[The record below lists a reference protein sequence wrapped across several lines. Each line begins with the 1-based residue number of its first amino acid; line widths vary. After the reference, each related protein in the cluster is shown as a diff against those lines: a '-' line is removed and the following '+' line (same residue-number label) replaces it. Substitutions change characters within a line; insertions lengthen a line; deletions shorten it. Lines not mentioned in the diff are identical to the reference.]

1 METGKRPLSDRLVL
15 LDGSMPC
22 RKLKLDIVFIE
33 RKKFREL
40 SFKMATNKQ
49 AVIISA
55 ARTPTG
61 KFQGL
66 LKGFSAPELGSIAI
80 KEAVS
85 RAGISSDKVDEVIM
99 GCVVQAG
106 IGQAPARQ
114 AALKAGL
121 APEVSALT
129 INMVCGSGLRAVALA
144 SQAVQLGDAEYVVA
158 GGMESMSNIPYALQT
173 AREGF
178 RMGNQ
183 TATDLMIHD
192 GLWCP
197 FENWHMGNTGEV
209 VAEKYQISRDEQDN
223 FAFNSHRK
231 AYEAQ
236 QAGRFADEMVPVEI
250 PQKKGDPI
258 ILDYDEPVRP
268 ETTVE
273 SLGKLRPAFKKD
285 GGTVTAG
292 NAPGV
297 NDGASA
303 LVVTSAE
310 NAASLGIE
318 PLGRVVAWASSGI
331 EPRLIMMAPVKG
343 VQNVLAKAGWDM
355 KDVDLFE
362 LNEAFSVQAL
372 GVMKELGLDIEK
384 VNVNGGAVALGHAIG
399 NSGGRVLTT
408 LLHEMKR
415 RRAKRGVAALCL
427 GGGNSVALAV
437 ERD

>member
-1 METGKRPLSDRLVL
+1 MNTKD
-15 LDGSMPC
+15 
-22 RKLKLDIVFIE
+22 
-33 RKKFREL
+33 
-40 SFKMATNKQ
+40 
-49 AVIISA
+49 AVIVSA

-66 LKGFSAPELGSIAI
+66 LKDFKAPDLGAIAI
-80 KEAVS
+80 KEAVC
-85 RAGISSDKVDEVIM
+85 RAKVDAAQVGEVIM

-114 AALKAGL
+114 AAIKAGL
-121 APEVSALT
+121 PPEVSALT
-129 INMVCGSGLRAVALA
+129 VNMVCGSGLRAVALA
-144 SQAVQLGDAEYVVA
+144 SQSVKLGDFDVVVA
-158 GGMESMSNIPYALQT
+158 GGMESMSNIPYAMPG
-173 AREGF
+173 ARDGY

-183 TATDLMIHD
+183 QVVDLMIQD

-209 VAEKYQISRDEQDN
+209 VADKYQISREEQDN

-231 AYEAQ
+231 AAEAQ
-236 QAGRFADEMVPVEI
+236 AAGRFKDEIVPVEI

-258 ILDYDEPVRP
+258 VLNYDEPVRP
-268 ETTVE
+268 DTTVE
-273 SLGKLRPAFKKD
+273 SLGKLKPAFKRD

-303 LVVTSAE
+303 LVVTSSDNAE
-310 NAASLGIE
+310 KLGVE
-318 PLGRVVAWASSGI
+318 PLGRVVAYAVSGI
-331 EPRLIMMAPVKG
+331 EPKLIMMAPVKG

-372 GVMKELGLDIEK
+372 GVMKELGLDMER

-399 NSGGRVLTT
+399 NSGGRILTT
-408 LLHEMKR
+408 LLYEMKR
-415 RRAKRGVAALCL
+415 RDVKRGVAALCL
-427 GGGNSVALAV
+427 GGGNSVAMAV
-437 ERD
+437 ERV

>member
-1 METGKRPLSDRLVL
+1 MTE
-15 LDGSMPC
+15 
-22 RKLKLDIVFIE
+22 
-33 RKKFREL
+33 
-40 SFKMATNKQ
+40 NKQ
-49 AVIISA
+49 AVIVSA

-61 KFQGL
+61 KFLGA
-66 LKGFSAPELGSIAI
+66 LKGFSAPELGAIAI
-80 KEAVS
+80 KEAVK
-85 RAGISSDKVDEVIM
+85 RAGIEGDKVNEVIM

-106 IGQAPARQ
+106 VGQAPARQ
-114 AALKAGL
+114 AAIKAGL
-121 APEVSALT
+121 PPEVSALT
-129 INMVCGSGLRAVALA
+129 VNMVCGSGLRAVALA
-144 SQAVQLGDAEYVVA
+144 SQAVALGDSEYVVA

-209 VAEKYQISRDEQDN
+209 VAEKYQITREEQDN

-231 AYEAQ
+231 ADEAQ
-236 QAGRFADEMVPVEI
+236 KAGRFKDEIVPVEI

-258 ILDYDEPVRP
+258 VLDYDETVRAD
-268 ETTVE
+268 TTVE
-273 SLGKLRPAFKKD
+273 TLGKLKPAFKKD

-303 LVVTSAE
+303 LVVTSSD

-318 PLGRVVAWASSGI
+318 PLGRIVASATSGI
-331 EPRLIMMAPVKG
+331 EPKLIMMAPVKG

-372 GVMKELGLDIEK
+372 GVMKELGLDLEK

-408 LLHEMKR
+408 LLYEMKR
-415 RRAKRGVAALCL
+415 RGVKRGVAALCL
-427 GGGNSVALAV
+427 GGGNSVAMAV
-437 ERD
+437 ERG

>member
-1 METGKRPLSDRLVL
+1 MSKTKD
-15 LDGSMPC
+15 
-22 RKLKLDIVFIE
+22 
-33 RKKFREL
+33 
-40 SFKMATNKQ
+40 

-66 LKGFSAPELGSIAI
+66 LKGFSAPDLGAIAI
-80 KEAVS
+80 REAVK
-85 RAGISSDKVDEVIM
+85 RAGINGDKVDEVIM

-114 AALKAGL
+114 AALKADL
-121 APEVSALT
+121 PPEVSALT

-158 GGMESMSNIPYALQT
+158 GGMESMSNIPYALPG
-173 AREGF
+173 ARDGYK
-178 RMGNQ
+178 MGNQ
-183 TATDLMIHD
+183 SVVDLMIHD

-197 FENWHMGNTGEV
+197 FENWHMGNTGEL
-209 VAEKYQISRDEQDN
+209 VAETCQISREEQDN
-223 FAFNSHRK
+223 FAFHSHRK
-231 AYEAQ
+231 AHEAQ
-236 QAGRFADEMVPVEI
+236 QEGRFKDELAAIEI

-258 ILDYDEPVRP
+258 VLDYDEPVRP

-273 SLGKLRPAFKKD
+273 SLAKLRPAFKKD

-310 NAASLGIE
+310 NATSLGIE
-318 PLGRVVAWASSGI
+318 PLGRVVASATSGI
-331 EPRLIMMAPVKG
+331 EPKLIMMAPVKG

-372 GVMKELGLDIEK
+372 GVMKELGLDMEK

-408 LLHEMKR
+408 LLYEMKR
-415 RRAKRGVAALCL
+415 RGVKRGVAALCL
-427 GGGNSVALAV
+427 GGGNSVAMAV

>member
-1 METGKRPLSDRLVL
+1 MTIKNE
-15 LDGSMPC
+15 
-22 RKLKLDIVFIE
+22 
-33 RKKFREL
+33 
-40 SFKMATNKQ
+40 

-61 KFQGL
+61 KFQGA
-66 LKGFSAPELGSIAI
+66 LKGFTAPELGAIAI
-80 KEAVS
+80 REAVK
-85 RAGISSDKVDEVIM
+85 RAGVDPAAVDEVIM

-121 APEVSALT
+121 PPEVSALT
-129 INMVCGSGLRAVALA
+129 VNMVCGSGLRAVALA
-144 SQAVQLGDAEYVVA
+144 GQSIKLGDSDLVVA

-209 VAEKYQISRDEQDN
+209 VAEKHQIGRELQDE

-231 AYEAQ
+231 ASEAQ
-236 QAGRFADEMVPVEI
+236 AAGRFKDEIIPIEI
-250 PQKKGDPI
+250 AQKKGDPI
-258 ILDYDEPVRP
+258 LLDHDEPVRP
-268 ETTVE
+268 ETTIE
-273 SLGKLRPAFKKD
+273 ALAKLKPAFKKD

-303 LVVTSAE
+303 LVVTSSAKAAE
-310 NAASLGIE
+310 VGIE
-318 PLGRVVAWASSGI
+318 PLGRIVSYAVSGI
-331 EPRLIMMAPVKG
+331 EPKYIMLAPVEG
-343 VQNVLAKAGWDM
+343 IRRAVAKAGWSLE
-355 KDVDLFE
+355 DVDLFE

-372 GVMKELGLDIEK
+372 GVMKELGINPEL
-384 VNVNGGAVALGHAIG
+384 VNVNGGAVAMGHAIG

-408 LLHEMKR
+408 LLYEMKR
-415 RRAKRGVAALCL
+415 RGAKRGVAGLCL
-427 GGGNSVALAV
+427 GGGNSVAMAI
-437 ERD
+437 ERE

>member
-1 METGKRPLSDRLVL
+1 
-15 LDGSMPC
+15 
-22 RKLKLDIVFIE
+22 
-33 RKKFREL
+33 
-40 SFKMATNKQ
+40 MADTKQ

-66 LKGFSAPELGSIAI
+66 LKGHTAPELAAIAI
-80 KEAVS
+80 KDAVKK
-85 RAGISSDKVDEVIM
+85 AGVDAADVDEVIM

-121 APEVSALT
+121 PPEVSALT

-144 SQAVQLGDAEYVVA
+144 SQAVQLGDAEVVVA
-158 GGMESMSNIPYALQT
+158 GGMESMSNIPYAMPG
-173 AREGF
+173 ARDGY

-183 TATDLMIHD
+183 NVTDLMIHD

-209 VAEKYQISRDEQDN
+209 VSEKYNITREAQDEY
-223 FAFNSHRK
+223 AAASHRK
-231 AYEAQ
+231 AAEAQ
-236 QAGRFADEMVPVEI
+236 TSGRFKDEIVPIEV

-268 ETTVE
+268 ETTAE
-273 SLGKLRPAFKKD
+273 SLGKLKAAFKKD

-303 LVVTSAE
+303 IVVTSAE
-310 NAASLGIE
+310 KAAELGIE
-318 PLGRVVAWASSGI
+318 PLARVVATATSGI
-331 EPRLIMMAPVKG
+331 EPRLIMMAPVQG
-343 VQNVLAKAGWDM
+343 VLNVLKKAGWEM
-355 KDVDLFE
+355 ADVDLFE

-372 GVMKELGLDIEK
+372 GVMQELGLDIEK

-399 NSGGRVLTT
+399 NSGGRILTT

-415 RRAKRGVAALCL
+415 RGVKKGIAALCL
-427 GGGNSVALAV
+427 GGGNSVAMAV

>member
-1 METGKRPLSDRLVL
+1 MTN
-15 LDGSMPC
+15 
-22 RKLKLDIVFIE
+22 
-33 RKKFREL
+33 
-40 SFKMATNKQ
+40 NKQ

-61 KFQGL
+61 RFQGL
-66 LKGFSAPELGSIAI
+66 LKGFSAPELGAIAI
-80 KEAVS
+80 KEAVK
-85 RAGISSDKVDEVIM
+85 RAGINSDQVDEVIM

-114 AALKAGL
+114 AALKADL
-121 APEVSALT
+121 PPEVSALT

-158 GGMESMSNIPYALQT
+158 GGMESMSNIPYALKT
-173 AREGF
+173 ARDGF
-178 RMGNQ
+178 RMGDQ

-209 VAEKYQISRDEQDN
+209 VAEKYQISREEQDH
-223 FAFNSHRK
+223 FAFDSHRK
-231 AYEAQ
+231 AHEAQ
-236 QAGRFADEMVPVEI
+236 QEGRFADELIAIEI

-258 ILDYDEPVRP
+258 VLDYDEPVRP

-331 EPRLIMMAPVKG
+331 EPKLIMMAPVKG

-372 GVMKELGLDIEK
+372 GVMKELGLDMEK

-399 NSGGRVLTT
+399 NSGGRILTT
-408 LLHEMKR
+408 LLYEMKR
-415 RRAKRGVAALCL
+415 RGVKRGVAALCL

-437 ERD
+437 ERG

>member
-1 METGKRPLSDRLVL
+1 MSNTK
-15 LDGSMPC
+15 
-22 RKLKLDIVFIE
+22 
-33 RKKFREL
+33 
-40 SFKMATNKQ
+40 N

-66 LKGFSAPELGSIAI
+66 LKGFSAPALGAVAI
-80 KEAVS
+80 KEAVK
-85 RAGISSDKVDEVIM
+85 RAGISGDQIDEVIM

-114 AALKAGL
+114 AAINAGL
-121 APEVSALT
+121 PPEVSALT
-129 INMVCGSGLRAVALA
+129 VNMVCGSGLRAVALA

-158 GGMESMSNIPYALQT
+158 GGMESMSNIPYALPG
-173 AREGF
+173 ARDGYK
-178 RMGNQ
+178 MGNQ
-183 TATDLMIHD
+183 SAVDLMIHD

-209 VAEKYQISRDEQDN
+209 VSEKYQISREEQDN

-231 AYEAQ
+231 AHEAQ
-236 QAGRFADEMVPVEI
+236 QAGRFKDEIVPVEI
-250 PQKKGDPI
+250 PQRKGDPI
-258 ILDYDEPVRP
+258 VLDYDEPVRP

-273 SLGKLRPAFKKD
+273 GLGKLKPAFKKD

-303 LVVTSAE
+303 LVVTSSD
-310 NAASLGIE
+310 NAAKLGIE
-318 PLGRVVAWASSGI
+318 PLGRVVASATSGI
-331 EPRLIMMAPVKG
+331 EPKLIMMAPVKG

-372 GVMKELGLDIEK
+372 GVMKELGLDMEK

-408 LLHEMKR
+408 LLYEMKR
-415 RRAKRGVAALCL
+415 RNAKRGVAALCL
-427 GGGNSVALAV
+427 GGGNSVAMAV
-437 ERD
+437 ERN

>member
-1 METGKRPLSDRLVL
+1 MSN
-15 LDGSMPC
+15 S
-22 RKLKLDIVFIE
+22 
-33 RKKFREL
+33 
-40 SFKMATNKQ
+40 NK

-55 ARTPTG
+55 VRTPTG

-66 LKGFSAPELGSIAI
+66 LKGFTAPDLGAIAI

-85 RAGISSDKVDEVIM
+85 RAGVGGDKIDEVIM

-121 APEVSALT
+121 PPEVSALT

-144 SQAVQLGDAEYVVA
+144 SQAVELGDAQYVVA

-183 TATDLMIHD
+183 VATDLMIHD

-209 VAEKYQISRDEQDN
+209 VAEKYQISREQQDD
-223 FAFNSHRK
+223 FAAASHQK
-231 AYEAQ
+231 AAAAQ
-236 QAGRFADEMVPVEI
+236 AAGRFADEIVAVEI

-258 ILDYDEPVRP
+258 VLDYDEPVRP
-268 ETTVE
+268 DTTAE
-273 SLGKLRPAFKKD
+273 SLAKLKPAFKRD

-303 LVVTSAE
+303 LVVTSAA
-310 NAASLGIE
+310 NAAAAGIE

-331 EPRLIMMAPVKG
+331 EPKLIMMAPVKG
-343 VQNVLAKAGWDM
+343 VQNVLAKAGWSM
-355 KDVDLFE
+355 ADVDLFE

-372 GVMKELGLDIEK
+372 GVMKELGLDMDK

-399 NSGGRVLTT
+399 NSGGRILTT
-408 LLHEMKR
+408 LLFEMKR
-415 RRAKRGVAALCL
+415 RGAKRGVAALCL
-427 GGGNSVALAV
+427 GGGNSVAMAV

>member
-1 METGKRPLSDRLVL
+1 MS
-15 LDGSMPC
+15 
-22 RKLKLDIVFIE
+22 
-33 RKKFREL
+33 
-40 SFKMATNKQ
+40 TNKQ

-66 LKGFSAPELGSIAI
+66 LKGFSAPELGAIAI
-80 KEAVS
+80 KEAVT
-85 RAGISSDKVDEVIM
+85 RAGVAVDKIDEVIM
-99 GCVVQAG
+99 GCVVAAG
-106 IGQAPARQ
+106 LGQAPARQ
-114 AALKAGL
+114 AAIKSGL
-121 APEVSALT
+121 PPEVSALT

-173 AREGF
+173 ARDGF
-178 RMGNQ
+178 RMGNH

-197 FENWHMGNTGEV
+197 FENWHMGNTGEI
-209 VAEKYQISRDEQDN
+209 VADKYQISREQQDDY
-223 FAFNSHRK
+223 AAKSHQK
-231 AYEAQ
+231 AAEAQ
-236 QAGRFADEMVPVEI
+236 AAGRFKDEIIPVEI
-250 PQKKGDPI
+250 PQKKGDAI

-268 ETTVE
+268 DTTAE
-273 SLGKLRPAFKKD
+273 SLGKLKPAFKKD

-310 NAASLGIE
+310 IANAAGIE
-318 PLGRVVAWASSGI
+318 PLGRFVAWASSGI
-331 EPRLIMMAPVKG
+331 EPKLIMMAPVKG
-343 VQNVLAKAGWDM
+343 VQNVLAKAGWSM
-355 KDVDLFE
+355 ADVDLFE

-372 GVMKELGLDIEK
+372 GVMQELGLDMDR

-408 LLHEMKR
+408 LLYEMKR
-415 RRAKRGVAALCL
+415 RGAKRGVAALCL

>member
-1 METGKRPLSDRLVL
+1 
-15 LDGSMPC
+15 
-22 RKLKLDIVFIE
+22 
-33 RKKFREL
+33 
-40 SFKMATNKQ
+40 MADKE
-49 AVIISA
+49 AVILSA

-66 LKGFSAPELGSIAI
+66 LQGFTAPDLAAHAIKAALERANVAPEKI
-80 KEAVS
+80 
-85 RAGISSDKVDEVIM
+85 DEVIL

-121 APEVSALT
+121 PPEVSALT

-144 SQAVQLGDAEYVVA
+144 AQAVLLGDSEYVVA
-158 GGMESMSNIPYALQT
+158 GGMESMSNIPYAMPG
-173 AREGF
+173 ARDGY

-183 TATDLMIHD
+183 TVVDLMIND

-209 VAEKYQISRDEQDN
+209 VAEKYQITRGEQDEY
-223 FAFNSHRK
+223 AFGSHRK
-231 AYEAQ
+231 AAEAQ
-236 QAGRFADEMVPVEI
+236 EAGRFKDEIAPIEI
-250 PQKKGDPI
+250 PQRKGDPI
-258 ILDYDEPVRP
+258 VLDYDEPVRP

-273 SLGKLRPAFKKD
+273 TLSKLKPAFKRD

-303 LVVTSAE
+303 VVVTSRE
-310 NAASLGIE
+310 NAASAGVE
-318 PLGRVVAWASSGI
+318 PLARIVASATSGI
-331 EPRLIMMAPVKG
+331 EPKLIMMAPVEG
-343 VQNVLAKAGWDM
+343 VKKVLAKAGWEM

-372 GVMKELGLDIEK
+372 GVMKELGLDVAK

-399 NSGGRVLTT
+399 NSGSRVLTT

-415 RRAKRGVAALCL
+415 RNVKRGVAALCL
-427 GGGNSVALAV
+427 GGGNSVAMAV

>member
-1 METGKRPLSDRLVL
+1 MSEN
-15 LDGSMPC
+15 
-22 RKLKLDIVFIE
+22 I
-33 RKKFREL
+33 
-40 SFKMATNKQ
+40 KQ

-55 ARTPTG
+55 VRTPTG
-61 KFQGL
+61 KFLGA
-66 LKGFSAPELGSIAI
+66 LKGFTAPDLGAIAI
-80 KEAVS
+80 KEAVK
-85 RAGISSDKVDEVIM
+85 RAGIEASDVDEVIM

-114 AALKAGL
+114 AAIKAGL
-121 APEVSALT
+121 PPEVSALT
-129 INMVCGSGLRAVALA
+129 VNMVCGSGLRAVALA
-144 SQAVQLGDAEYVVA
+144 SQAVQLGDSEFVVA

-209 VAEKYQISRDEQDN
+209 VAEKYQITREQQDD
-223 FAFNSHRK
+223 FAFHSHRK

-236 QAGRFADEMVPVEI
+236 QAGKFADEMIPVEI
-250 PQKKGDPI
+250 PQKKGDPVV
-258 ILDYDEPVRP
+258 LDYDEPVRP
-268 ETTVE
+268 ETTTE
-273 SLGKLRPAFKKD
+273 SLSKLKPAFKKD

-303 LVVTSAE
+303 VVVTSAE
-310 NAASLGIE
+310 QAAKLGIE

-331 EPRLIMMAPVKG
+331 EPKLIMMAPVKG
-343 VQNVLAKAGWDM
+343 VQKVLAKAGWDM

-372 GVMKELGLDIEK
+372 GVMQELGLDLEK
-384 VNVNGGAVALGHAIG
+384 VNVNGGAVAMGHAIG
-399 NSGGRVLTT
+399 NSGSRILTT
-408 LLHEMKR
+408 LLYEMKR
-415 RRAKRGVAALCL
+415 RGAKRGVAALCL

>member
-1 METGKRPLSDRLVL
+1 M
-15 LDGSMPC
+15 
-22 RKLKLDIVFIE
+22 
-33 RKKFREL
+33 
-40 SFKMATNKQ
+40 TNTKQ

-61 KFQGL
+61 KFQGA
-66 LKGFSAPELGSIAI
+66 LKSLSASDLGAIAV
-80 KEAVS
+80 KEAVK
-85 RAGISSDKVDEVIM
+85 RAGISGDQVDEVIM
-99 GCVVQAG
+99 GCVVPAG
-106 IGQAPARQ
+106 QGQAPARQ
-114 AALKAGL
+114 ASIKAGL
-121 APEVSALT
+121 PPEVSALT

-144 SQAVQLGDAEYVVA
+144 SQAVALGDAEYVVA

-173 AREGF
+173 ARDGF

-209 VAEKYQISRDEQDN
+209 VAEKYNISR
-223 FAFNSHRK
+223 
-231 AYEAQ
+231 EAQ
-236 QAGRFADEMVPVEI
+236 DDFAAKSHQKAAAAQAAGKFADEIVPVEI
-250 PQKKGDPI
+250 PQKKGDAI
-258 ILDYDEPVRP
+258 VLDYDEPVRP
-268 ETTVE
+268 DTTAE
-273 SLGKLRPAFKKD
+273 SLAKLKPAFKKD

-310 NAASLGIE
+310 NAAALGIE

-331 EPRLIMMAPVKG
+331 EPKLIMMAPVEG
-343 VQNVLAKAGWDM
+343 VKKVLAKAGWSM
-355 KDVDLFE
+355 ADVDLFE

-372 GVMKELGLDIEK
+372 GVMQELGLDMEK

-408 LLHEMKR
+408 LLFEMKR
-415 RRAKRGVAALCL
+415 RGAKRGVAALCL
-427 GGGNSVALAV
+427 GGGNSVAMAV